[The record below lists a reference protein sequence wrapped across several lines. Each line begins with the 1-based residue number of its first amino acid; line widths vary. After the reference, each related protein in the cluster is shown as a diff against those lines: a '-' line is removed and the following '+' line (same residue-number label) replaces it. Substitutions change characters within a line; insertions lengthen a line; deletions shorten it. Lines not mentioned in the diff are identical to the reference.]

1 MNAKPL
7 LSIAATAILSAAF
20 ISVMAAPAAAADC
33 AAANTGALFCWETE
47 LPIDPRAIAALEG
60 VPALA
65 RNEVWACR
73 PYRDGGVRCPPR
85 ARAGSDVALRTD
97 DPRLGDTPDTSY
109 RLIWVPSALS
119 TREIFF
125 RHVIDARE

>member
-65 RNEVWACR
+65 RTEVWACA
-73 PYRDGGVRCPPR
+73 PDRDGGVRCAPR
-85 ARAGSDVALRTD
+85 ARDGSDVTLRTSA
-97 DPRLGDTPDTSY
+97 PQLGLIPPSNRDLEAHIVDLNGVDTILVD
-109 RLIWVPSALS
+109 VGGN
-119 TREIFF
+119 
-125 RHVIDARE
+125 